1 MMTVKK
7 IIWNHGGF
15 QQILNSDGV
24 QSLISSHTEA
34 TCAAANAN
42 LHEKSEGYKSVVKK
56 GTSGTVRWVGLVHS
70 TDHAS
75 LVAETEEKALSRA
88 VR

>member
-15 QQILNSDGV
+15 QEILNGDGV
-24 QSLISSHTEA
+24 QNLISSHTDA
-34 TCAAANAN
+34 TCTAANAN
-42 LHEKSEGYKSVVKK
+42 LNEKSEGYKSVVKRGK
-56 GTSGTVRWVGLVHS
+56 SGTVRWVGLVYS